1 MGRLWKT
8 SRQIRLLCPW
18 ARHLMGRPTFM
29 WKTGGPDTSEI
40 ATPKRVRTYRP
51 KHYDTICF
59 LGSFVLFAIF
69 ILHSRESELYRYT
82 LDGKSAL
89 AWELPFS
96 RFMGHLSST

>member
-1 MGRLWKT
+1 MQLNQTKFNKPALIQLDNT
-8 SRQIRLLCPW
+8 VACNTKNRLL
-18 ARHLMGRPTFM
+18 AL
-29 WKTGGPDTSEI
+29 KTI
-40 ATPKRVRTYRP
+40 Q
-51 KHYDTICF
+51 ICF
-59 LGSFVLFAIF
+59 LFFFVLFAIF

>member
-1 MGRLWKT
+1 MQEKNKF
-8 SRQIRLLCPW
+8 QIEAGEKVSVSKKKLSLR
-18 ARHLMGRPTFM
+18 
-29 WKTGGPDTSEI
+29 K
-40 ATPKRVRTYRP
+40 KRV
-51 KHYDTICF
+51 KNQNFAMF
-59 LGSFVLFAIF
+59 LLMNSNIGDQETNEWLTVFIVFLFLFAIF